1 MSILDIVI
9 VAILIIGFIL
19 GYKDGF
25 VRKLIGT
32 IGFIAAVYFS
42 IKLSFELGRMIEN
55 VLGIE
60 IYLSRIIGGL
70 AIFLAIMILTSILKR
85 VIHPFD
91 KVNNLINQ
99 IIGGIVGTIQILVF
113 LSAVFFLLNIFNVPS
128 KESADNSFFYKPVY
142 GVIPFT
148 IEKIRGYT
156 PEPKKI
162 IKKIVDDQDSLK

>member
-9 VAILIIGFIL
+9 AAVLSIGFIL

-32 IGFIAAVYFS
+32 IGFIAAAYFS
-42 IKLSFELGRMIEN
+42 IKYSFALGKSIEN

-60 IYLSRIIGGL
+60 IYLARIIGGL

-113 LSAVFFLLNIFNVPS
+113 LSALFFLLNVFTIPG
-128 KESADNSFFYKPVY
+128 KETADNSLLYKPVLNI
-142 GVIPFT
+142 IPYA
-148 IEKIRGYT
+148 IEQIRDYT

>member
-1 MSILDIVI
+1 MSVFDIIIAAV
-9 VAILIIGFIL
+9 LTIGFIL

-32 IGFIAAVYFS
+32 IGFIAAAYLAIRFS
-42 IKLSFELGRMIEN
+42 FDLGKSIEN
-55 VLGIE
+55 VFGIE
-60 IYLSRIIGGL
+60 IYLARIIGGL

-99 IIGGIVGTIQILVF
+99 IIGGIVGIIQVLVF
-113 LSAVFFLLNIFNVPS
+113 MSALFFLLNVFDIPG
-128 KESADNSFFYKPVY
+128 KDTADNSLLYKPVLNI
-142 GVIPFT
+142 IPFAVDH
-148 IEKIRGYT
+148 IRDYT

>member
-1 MSILDIVI
+1 MNVLDIVI
-9 VAILIIGFIL
+9 AAILSIGFIL

-32 IGFIAAVYFS
+32 IGFVAAVYFA
-42 IKLSFELGRMIEN
+42 IRFSFDLGKAIEN

-60 IYLSRIIGGL
+60 IYLARIIGGL
-70 AIFLAIMILTSILKR
+70 AIFLAIMVLTSILKR
-85 VIHPFD
+85 IIHPFD

-99 IIGGIVGTIQILVF
+99 IVGGIVGTLQVLVF
-113 LSAVFFLLNIFNVPS
+113 LSALFFLLNVFKIPG
-128 KESADNSFFYKPVY
+128 KETADGSFLYKPVY
-142 GVIPFT
+142 NVIPFA
-148 IEKIRGYT
+148 IDHIREYT